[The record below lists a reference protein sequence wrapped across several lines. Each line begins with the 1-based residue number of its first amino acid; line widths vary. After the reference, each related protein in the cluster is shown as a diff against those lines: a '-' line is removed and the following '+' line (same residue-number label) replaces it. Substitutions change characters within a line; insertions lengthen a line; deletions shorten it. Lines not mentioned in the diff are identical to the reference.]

1 MTDPSDAAGSP
12 GTSNCRPSL
21 AQGTAGLAVRTLSS
35 PPPPPGRLTSLR
47 SRDLTLGGF
56 KKKTFVPN
64 VQAVRKSKEELRE
77 ESNFVPKKDRRERE
91 ERHRENRGKRRER
104 PATIQSTSIFEQGP
118 ADTIRKT
125 AGWRARD
132 LSDSGTSPLAKCVK
146 KEKHDSEED
155 EDEILNKL
163 QRDDFL
169 DDPGLK
175 NDDSQRPI
183 QLPLY
188 QSSSFLKT
196 DAPATCITDKEEMTP
211 EPAVF
216 KAPTS
221 RTPKVLH
228 GGAEV
233 PRPEQPSVAQ
243 LFQDLS
249 LSERE
254 ELLFIQL
261 PDTIPGRPNT
271 AAASEK
277 PVKKDSK
284 TEDKRSAHGKTH
296 EATVRESVPVLSDFS
311 EGFMGKLQIR
321 KSGKVQ
327 LVLGDVTMDVSEGA
341 AFSFLQQLV
350 SVRISE
356 GLAGDMCVLGNVHHK
371 LVCSPDFEA
380 LLQGFQPSKHKPS
393 SPF

>member
-1 MTDPSDAAGSP
+1 MTDWNDAAGSP
-12 GTSNCRPSL
+12 GTSSYRPSL
-21 AQGTAGLAVRTLSS
+21 AHGRAGLPVRTLSS
-35 PPPPPGRLTSLR
+35 PLPPPGRLTSLR

-64 VQAVRKSKEELRE
+64 VQAVRKSKEELKE
-77 ESNFVPKKDRRERE
+77 ENNLVPKKDRRERE

-104 PATIQSTSIFEQGP
+104 PATIQSSSIFEQGP

-146 KEKHDSEED
+146 KDKRDSEED

-175 NDDSQRPI
+175 NDDNLRPV

-196 DAPATCITDKEEMTP
+196 EASTQCLPDKEELSP
-211 EPAVF
+211 DSAAF

-221 RTPKVLH
+221 RPPRALH
-228 GGAEV
+228 RGAEV
-233 PRPEQPSVAQ
+233 SRPEQPSVAQ

-261 PDTIPGRPNT
+261 PDTIPGRPNV
-271 AAASEK
+271 AATPEK
-277 PVKKDSK
+277 PAKKDSK
-284 TEDKRSAHGKTH
+284 AEDKRLTHGKAHG
-296 EATVRESVPVLSDFS
+296 AGRESVPVLSDFS

-327 LVLGDVTMDVSEGA
+327 LVLGDITMDVSEGS

-350 SVRISE
+350 SVRLSE

-371 LVCSPDFEA
+371 LVCSPDFES
-380 LLQGFQPSKHKPS
+380 LLQGVQPTKDKPS
-393 SPF
+393 SEF